1 MRADRAPSVAAA
13 EPAPYRPSPAEDA
26 ELARL
31 LADKLDSFDAP
42 YRTPRQILGRRSTA
56 GCVALEVT
64 QRCNLDCT
72 LCYLSDYS
80 ESVPDPPLDELKH
93 KADNIKRLFGVQTNV
108 QITGGDPTLRRR
120 DELVEIVRYVASIGL
135 NPALFTNGIRCS
147 RDLLAELRSVG
158 LVDVAFHVD
167 VTQERKGYTSELQLN
182 EIRDEY
188 LARARGLGL
197 AVIFNTT
204 VCDANLDEL
213 PALVRY
219 FVSKAGELGMC
230 SFQMQADTGRG
241 ILHRRGEALTK
252 ARMRR
257 LIDEACG
264 TPLSW
269 DHVLIGHPECHN
281 IGYALVVGGKEV
293 LDLFDDAAIIER
305 FLADFATVPLDRSDV
320 PRSALAVAHHIFSSK
335 PGWLWSGHGF
345 ARRLVAKIA
354 RAMVR
359 TRSVRVGKLSFFMQ
373 NFQDADAL
381 DPARIKHCSFY
392 VATRDGAISMCE
404 HNARRDDYIIPA
416 NLVRGVDIQPSRP
429 PIASVPRDA
438 EHRPIK

>member
-1 MRADRAPSVAAA
+1 MRADRPPQPS
-13 EPAPYRPSPAEDA
+13 PYRPSPSEEA
-26 ELARL
+26 ELLRL
-31 LADKLDSFDAP
+31 LDAKLDSFDAP

-80 ESVPDPPLDELKH
+80 ESVPDPPLDELKR

-120 DELVEIVRYVASIGL
+120 DELIEIVRYVAAIGL

-167 VTQERKGYTSELQLN
+167 VTQERKGFTSERQLN
-182 EIRDEY
+182 QIREEY
-188 LARARGLGL
+188 LERARGLGL

-213 PALVRY
+213 PELVRF
-219 FVSKAGELGMC
+219 FVGRAGELGMC

-241 ILHRRGEALTK
+241 ILHRRGVALTK
-252 ARMRR
+252 QHMQRI
-257 LIDEACG
+257 IDDACG

-281 IGYALVVGGKEV
+281 IGYALVVGGREV
-293 LDLFDDAAIIER
+293 IDLFDDPRIVER
-305 FLADFATVPLDRSDV
+305 FLADFGTVPLDRSDV
-320 PRSALAVAHHIFSSK
+320 PRSALNVARHIFAAK
-335 PGWLWSGHGF
+335 PEWLTFGGAF
-345 ARRLVAKIA
+345 AARLVVRIA

-359 TRSVRVGKLSFFMQ
+359 ARSARVGKLSFFMQ

-381 DPARIKHCSFY
+381 EAARIKHCSFY
-392 VATRDGAISMCE
+392 VATRDGAVSMCE
-404 HNARRDDYIIPA
+404 HNARRDDYIIPP
-416 NLVRGVDIQPSRP
+416 NLVRGVDIRPSRP

>member
-1 MRADRAPSVAAA
+1 MRV
-13 EPAPYRPSPAEDA
+13 EPYRPSPAEDA

-31 LADKLDSFDAP
+31 LDAKLQSFDAP
-42 YRTPRQILGRRSTA
+42 YVTPRQILGRRSTA
-56 GCVALEVT
+56 GCVALEIT

-80 ESVPDPPLDELKH
+80 ESVPDPPLDELKR

-108 QITGGDPTLRRR
+108 QITGGDPTLRKRE
-120 DELVEIVRYVASIGL
+120 ELVEIVRYVASIGL
-135 NPALFTNGIRCS
+135 NPALFTNGIRAS
-147 RDLLAELRSVG
+147 RELLAELRSVG

-182 EIRDEY
+182 DLRDEY

-204 VCDANLDEL
+204 VCNENLDDI

-219 FVSKAGELGMC
+219 FVGKAGELGMC

-241 ILHRRGEALTK
+241 ILHRRGVALTK
-252 ARMRR
+252 QRMREI
-257 LIDEACG
+257 IDQACG
-264 TPLSW
+264 TPINW
-269 DHVLIGHPECHN
+269 DHVLIGHPDCHN
-281 IGYALVVGGKEV
+281 IGYALVVGGREV
-293 LDLFDDAAIIER
+293 VDLFGDPRIVER

-320 PRSALAVAHHIFSSK
+320 PRSALAVARHIFAEK
-335 PGWLWSGHGF
+335 PAWLSFGGLF
-345 ARRLVAKIA
+345 AAHLVAKIA

-392 VATRDGAISMCE
+392 VATRDGAVSMCE
-404 HNARRDDYIIPA
+404 HNARRDDYIIPP
-416 NLVRGVDIQPSRP
+416 NLVRGVDIKPKRP

-438 EHRPIK
+438 AHRPLKP

>member
-1 MRADRAPSVAAA
+1 MRP
-13 EPAPYRPSPAEDA
+13 PIYRPSATEEAD
-26 ELARL
+26 LHRL
-31 LADKLDSFDAP
+31 LDARFRHLTDKFQS
-42 YRTPRQILGRRSTA
+42 PRQVLGRRSTI

-80 ESVPDPPLDELKH
+80 ESVPDPPLDELKQ
-93 KADNIKRLFGVQTNV
+93 KADNIKRIFGVQTNV
-108 QITGGDPTLRRR
+108 QITGGDPTLRKRE
-120 DELVEIVRYVASIGL
+120 ELVEIIRYVASIGL
-135 NPALFTNGIRCS
+135 NPALFTNGIKCT

-167 VTQERKGYTSELQLN
+167 VTQERKGFTSERQLN
-182 EIRDEY
+182 AIREEY
-188 LARARGLGL
+188 LDRARGLGL

-204 VCDANLDEL
+204 VCDENLDEI
-213 PALVRY
+213 PELVRF

-241 ILHRRGEALTK
+241 ILHRRGVALTK
-252 ARMRR
+252 QHMRA

-264 TPLSW
+264 TPINW
-269 DHVLIGHPECHN
+269 DHVLIGHPDCHN

-293 LDLFDDAAIIER
+293 VDLFDDPRIVER
-305 FLADFATVPLDRSDV
+305 FLADFGTVPLDRSDV
-320 PRSALAVAHHIFSSK
+320 PRSALNVARHIFASK
-335 PGWLWSGHGF
+335 PEWLTFGAAF
-345 ARRLVAKIA
+345 AARLVARLA

-359 TRSVRVGKLSFFMQ
+359 TRSTRVGKLSFFMQ

-392 VATRDGAISMCE
+392 VATRDGAVSMCE
-404 HNARRDDYIIPA
+404 HNARRDEYIIPA
-416 NLVRGVDIQPSRP
+416 NLVRGVDIKPSRP
-429 PIASVPRDA
+429 PIAAVPRDA

>member
-1 MRADRAPSVAAA
+1 MRV
-13 EPAPYRPSPAEDA
+13 EPYRPSPARGRR
-26 ELARL
+26 AR
-31 LADKLDSFDAP
+31 APARRASSDSFDAP
-42 YRTPRQILGRRSTA
+42 YATPRQVLGRRSTI

-80 ESVPDPPLDELKH
+80 ESVPDPPLDELKR

-108 QITGGDPTLRRR
+108 QITGGDPTLRKR

-135 NPALFTNGIRCS
+135 NPALFTNGIRAS

-182 EIRDEY
+182 EIREEY
-188 LARARGLGL
+188 LERARGLGL

-204 VCDANLDEL
+204 VCDENLDEL
-213 PALVRY
+213 PQLVVLRGQGGR
-219 FVSKAGELGMC
+219 ARHG

-241 ILHRRGEALTK
+241 ILHRRGRRAHQAAH
-252 ARMRR
+252 ARAHRR
-257 LIDEACG
+257 GLRHAHQLGQRAHRPPRVPQHRLRAGRRRPRGRSTCSTI
-264 TPLSW
+264 PRI
-269 DHVLIGHPECHN
+269 V
-281 IGYALVVGGKEV
+281 
-293 LDLFDDAAIIER
+293 ER

-320 PRSALAVAHHIFSSK
+320 PRSALAVARHIFAQK
-335 PGWLWSGHGF
+335 PAWLTFGGLF
-345 ARRLVAKIA
+345 AARLVAKVA

-359 TRSVRVGKLSFFMQ
+359 TRSTRVGKLSFFMQ

-381 DPARIKHCSFY
+381 DAARIQHCSFY

-429 PIASVPRDA
+429 PIAAGAARRRAPPDQMMG
-438 EHRPIK
+438 K

>member
-1 MRADRAPSVAAA
+1 MHVD
-13 EPAPYRPSPAEDA
+13 PYRPSPSEEA
-26 ELARL
+26 ELSRL
-31 LADKLDSFDAP
+31 LDAKYHSFDAP

-80 ESVPDPPLDELKH
+80 ESVPDPPLDELKR

-108 QITGGDPTLRRR
+108 QITGGDPTLRKRS
-120 DELVEIVRYVASIGL
+120 ELVEIVRYVASIGL
-135 NPALFTNGIRCS
+135 NPALFTNGIRAS
-147 RDLLAELRSVG
+147 RDLLAELRAVG

-167 VTQERKGYTSELQLN
+167 LTQERKGFTSERQLN
-182 EIRDEY
+182 AVRDEY
-188 LARARGLGL
+188 LDRARGLGL

-213 PALVRY
+213 PELVRY
-219 FVSKAGELGMC
+219 FVGKAGELGMC

-241 ILHRRGEALTK
+241 ILHRRGVALTK
-252 ARMRR
+252 QRMREI
-257 LIDEACG
+257 IDEACG
-264 TPLSW
+264 TPINW
-269 DHVLIGHPECHN
+269 DHVLIGHPDCHN
-281 IGYALVVGGKEV
+281 IGYALVVGGAEV
-293 LDLFDDAAIIER
+293 VDLFDDARIVER

-320 PRSALAVAHHIFSSK
+320 PRSALAVARHIFVSK
-335 PGWLWSGHGF
+335 PAWLGF
-345 ARRLVAKIA
+345 GGAFAARLVARLV

-381 DPARIKHCSFY
+381 DAARIKHCSFY
-392 VATRDGAISMCE
+392 VATRDGAVSMCE

-416 NLVRGVDIQPSRP
+416 SLVRGVDIKPARP
-429 PIASVPRDA
+429 PIAAIPRDA

>member
-1 MRADRAPSVAAA
+1 MRPHSHSYGQPTA
-13 EPAPYRPSPAEDA
+13 YRPSAAEQA

-31 LADKLDSFDAP
+31 LDDKLDSFAAP
-42 YRTPRQILGRRSTA
+42 YRTPRQVLGRRSTA

-80 ESVPDPPLDELKH
+80 ESVADPPLDELKR
-93 KADNIKRLFGVQTNV
+93 KADNIKRIFGVQTNV

-135 NPALFTNGIRCS
+135 NPARFTNGIRCS

-167 VTQERKGYTSELQLN
+167 VTQERKGYTSERQLN
-182 EIRDEY
+182 EIREEY

-213 PALVRY
+213 PELVRF
-219 FVSKAGELGMC
+219 FVGKAGELGMC

-241 ILHRRGEALTK
+241 ILHRRGVALTRQ
-252 ARMRR
+252 RMQAI
-257 LIDEACG
+257 IDEACG

-281 IGYALVVGGKEV
+281 IGYALVVGGREV
-293 LDLFDDAAIIER
+293 IDLFDDAAIIER
-305 FLADFATVPLDRSDV
+305 FLADFGTVPLDRSDV
-320 PRSALAVAHHIFSSK
+320 VGSALRVAHHIFSSK
-335 PGWLWSGHGF
+335 PGWLAFGHRF
-345 ARRLVAKIA
+345 ALRLVAKVA

-359 TRSVRVGKLSFFMQ
+359 TRSARVGKLSFFMQ

-381 DPARIKHCSFY
+381 DAARIKHCSFY
-392 VATRDGAISMCE
+392 VATRDGAVSMCE
-404 HNARRDDYIIPA
+404 HNARRDDYIIPP
-416 NLVRGVDIQPSRP
+416 NLVRGVDIRPSRP

-438 EHRPIK
+438 EHRPLKQP

>member
-1 MRADRAPSVAAA
+1 MSTQR
-13 EPAPYRPSPAEDA
+13 PYRPSPAEDA
-26 ELARL
+26 ELERL
-31 LADKLDSFDAP
+31 LAHKLASFDAP

-80 ESVPDPPLDELKH
+80 ESVPDPPLAELKH

-167 VTQERKGYTSELQLN
+167 LTQERKGYTSELALN
-182 EIRDEY
+182 QIRDEY

-204 VCDANLDEL
+204 VCDANLDEI

-219 FVSKAGELGMC
+219 FVSRAGELGMC

-241 ILHRRGEALTK
+241 ILHRRGVALTK
-252 ARMRR
+252 ERMRQ

-281 IGYALVVGGKEV
+281 IGYALVVGGQEV
-293 LDLFDDAAIIER
+293 IDLFDDPALIER

-320 PRSALAVAHHIFSSK
+320 PRSALAVAHHIFSSR
-335 PGWLWSGHGF
+335 PDWLWFGHRF
-345 ARRLVAKIA
+345 ARRLVAKLA
-354 RAMVR
+354 RAMMR

-373 NFQDADAL
+373 NFQDAAAL

-392 VATRDGAISMCE
+392 VATAAGAVSMCE
-404 HNARRDDYIIPA
+404 HNARRDDYIIPP
-416 NLVRGVDIQPSRP
+416 NLVRGVDIKPSRP

-438 EHRPIK
+438 EHRPISSIGKSTGK

>member
-1 MRADRAPSVAAA
+1 MHVD
-13 EPAPYRPSPAEDA
+13 PYRPSPSEEA
-26 ELARL
+26 ELLRL
-31 LADKLDSFDAP
+31 LDAKIESFDAP

-56 GCVALEVT
+56 GCVALEIT

-93 KADNIKRLFGVQTNV
+93 KADNIKRIFGVQTNV
-108 QITGGDPTLRRR
+108 QITGGDPTLRKRS
-120 DELVEIVRYVASIGL
+120 ELVEIVRYVASIGL
-135 NPALFTNGIRCS
+135 NPALFTNGIKCS
-147 RDLLAELRSVG
+147 RDLLAELRAVG

-182 EIRDEY
+182 QIREDY

-213 PALVRY
+213 PELVRW

-241 ILHRRGEALTK
+241 ILHRRGVALTK
-252 ARMRR
+252 QRMRE
-257 LIDEACG
+257 LIDDACG
-264 TPLSW
+264 TPINW
-269 DHVLIGHPECHN
+269 DHVLIGHPDCHN

-293 LDLFDDAAIIER
+293 IDLFDDPRIVER

-320 PRSALAVAHHIFSSK
+320 PRSALAVARHIFAAK
-335 PGWLWSGHGF
+335 PEWLTFGGAF
-345 ARRLVAKIA
+345 AARLVARLA

-373 NFQDADAL
+373 NFQDANAL

-392 VATRDGAISMCE
+392 VATRDGAVSMCE
-404 HNARRDDYIIPA
+404 HNAKRDDFIIPA
-416 NLVRGVDIQPSRP
+416 NLVRGVDIKPARP
-429 PIASVPRDA
+429 PIASILRDA